1 MVTTDSGHGLPV
13 YPNVA
18 RTLTLTGLD
27 QPWVAD
33 ITYIRLEMEFV
44 YVAVILDT
52 FSRRVIGCR
61 NRKVRIQRRQ
71 KLAAQCDPSHSHRP
85 TTIAQAS
92 FSASG
97 KL

>member
-1 MVTTDSGHGLPV
+1 MTTDSGHGLPV
-13 YPNVA
+13 YPTVA

-27 QPWVAD
+27 QLWVAD

-44 YVAVILDT
+44 YLAVILDT

-71 KLAAQCDPSHSHRP
+71 KLAAQCDPSHSQRP
-85 TTIAQAS
+85 TTMVQAS